1 MVFGDTSKSVDERG
15 PRFSFYVPEDITIQ
29 ANTLTMEKRS
39 ILASLLLLVVGLQT
53 VRAQGFRVY
62 KSDGTVAQFSL
73 RTDSIV
79 FYDGIGTDQDFGPF
93 MPVNQC
99 IVGTWYKSKN
109 EVIIFNENGTTN
121 YMEGATYEFFPYQ
134 GTVIISNASGAPIS
148 YFKVLKVTEEQMI
161 VAMPGSEKLS
171 IYSTKPVQFVTGITL
186 SETSISLQPDE
197 SKRLTATVV
206 PADADNP
213 AVTWTSSN
221 EAVAEVISNG
231 LVVAVA
237 AGTCTITCAATDGSG
252 VKAECQV
259 NVENLENNG
268 EIAFSGGTRALT
280 RADLYGG
287 DAAAKLTNKFVVY
300 GTKHAAAEA
309 ADASNDVVVFDN
321 FQVGYTAGTA
331 GTTASNSSDWEY
343 VGNTA
348 YTDGIS
354 SQGIKYWDYSAAAGY
369 TFYAFSSTDISYPAG
384 ASDKVVVTKV
394 TTDASSLYNKGYQV
408 TVNKTVDLTFRN
420 VGSKVRVGFY
430 ETIPGYSVKIDKFYI
445 DDAAAA
451 AVTTFPAMNDA
462 KTDGFYA
469 SLQNVKSAKAGT
481 DQTLNVTYYS
491 ATTATEVINRPKLT
505 NPTAGYDYTLQV
517 GDGTGFIGTTLGTS
531 ANNPTWAVA
540 GGEYTP
546 VFPFEGNTNPM
557 LIKLD
562 FTLTPDDGTTA
573 EIKVRGAR
581 AIVPVQYVQWKS
593 NFAYTYIFKISDLTN
608 GTTGN
613 VDANGDPTDPEGL
626 KPITFDA
633 IVVDVANEK
642 QETITTVA
650 TNSITTYA
658 EGAIVNEY
666 TNGTDIYVVVSD
678 DATHAVL
685 TPSAIGTANGNAQVY
700 SLDKAATEAE
710 VLAQLTGSPMGIT
723 LTPVTA
729 TIGTTV
735 PLTDGTTPSISNVKF
750 TPSAAGTYAYVY
762 TRTAYV
768 APTYEAQTS
777 GTYDS
782 SKTYYLKSSNN
793 VYYTVTVPTEEAF
806 NANKANLY
814 LQTAAGTPGVYDVK
828 VIKVE

>member
-1 MVFGDTSKSVDERG
+1 MKKSLVMLLAVSGTVLVSCTQSEYIGDT
-15 PRFSFYVPEDITIQ
+15 
-29 ANTLTMEKRS
+29 
-39 ILASLLLLVVGLQT
+39 LAQ
-53 VRAQGFRVY
+53 
-62 KSDGTVAQFSL
+62 
-73 RTDSIV
+73 
-79 FYDGIGTDQDFGPF
+79 
-93 MPVNQC
+93 
-99 IVGTWYKSKN
+99 
-109 EVIIFNENGTTN
+109 
-121 YMEGATYEFFPYQ
+121 
-134 GTVIISNASGAPIS
+134 SG
-148 YFKVLKVTEEQMI
+148 
-161 VAMPGSEKLS
+161 
-171 IYSTKPVQFVTGITL
+171 
-186 SETSISLQPDE
+186 
-197 SKRLTATVV
+197 
-206 PADADNP
+206 
-213 AVTWTSSN
+213 
-221 EAVAEVISNG
+221 
-231 LVVAVA
+231 
-237 AGTCTITCAATDGSG
+237 
-252 VKAECQV
+252 
-259 NVENLENNG
+259 NNG

-287 DAAAKLTNKFVVY
+287 DAATKLTNKFVVY

-321 FQVGYTAGTA
+321 FQVGYTASTA

-348 YTDGIS
+348 YS
-354 SQGIKYWDYSAAAGY
+354 SAVTSAQGIKYWDYSAAEGY

-408 TVNKTVDLTFRN
+408 TVKDGATLNNLYFSDRVPVAKADYGKTVDLTFRN

-445 DDAAAA
+445 DATAVANPFVP
-451 AVTTFPAMNDA
+451 VTTFPAMTSGQ
-462 KTDGFYA
+462 TDGFYA
-469 SLQNVKSAKAGT
+469 SLQNVKSATSSDA
-481 DQTLNVTYYS
+481 QVLNVTYYP

-505 NPTAGYDYTLQV
+505 NPTLGYDKTLKI
-517 GDGTGFIGTTLGTS
+517 GDGTGFIGTTLGTA
-531 ANNPTWAVA
+531 ANAPTWAVA

-573 EIKVRGAR
+573 EIHVRGAR

-608 GTTGN
+608 GTTGT
-613 VDANGDPTDPEGL
+613 VDTNGDPTDPEGL

-666 TNGTDIYVVVSD
+666 TAGTPIYVVVSD

-685 TPSAIGTANGNAQVY
+685 TPSAIGTAATQAQVY
-700 SLDKAATEAE
+700 SLSKAATEAE

-723 LTPVTA
+723 MTAVSGA
-729 TIGTTV
+729 TIETTV

-750 TPSAAGTYAYVY
+750 TPAAGTYAYVY

-768 APTYEAQTS
+768 APTYTSQAS

-782 SKTYYLKSSNN
+782 SKTYYMLSTSGA
-793 VYYTVTVPTEEAF
+793 YYAVTVPTAEAF
-806 NANKANLY
+806 NDNKAKLY
-814 LQTAAGTPGVYDVK
+814 TIETGDEGTPGVYDVK
-828 VIKVE
+828 VIKVQ

>member
-1 MVFGDTSKSVDERG
+1 MKKSLVMLLAVSGTVLVSCTQSEYIGDT
-15 PRFSFYVPEDITIQ
+15 
-29 ANTLTMEKRS
+29 
-39 ILASLLLLVVGLQT
+39 LAQ
-53 VRAQGFRVY
+53 
-62 KSDGTVAQFSL
+62 
-73 RTDSIV
+73 
-79 FYDGIGTDQDFGPF
+79 
-93 MPVNQC
+93 
-99 IVGTWYKSKN
+99 
-109 EVIIFNENGTTN
+109 
-121 YMEGATYEFFPYQ
+121 
-134 GTVIISNASGAPIS
+134 SG
-148 YFKVLKVTEEQMI
+148 
-161 VAMPGSEKLS
+161 
-171 IYSTKPVQFVTGITL
+171 
-186 SETSISLQPDE
+186 
-197 SKRLTATVV
+197 
-206 PADADNP
+206 
-213 AVTWTSSN
+213 
-221 EAVAEVISNG
+221 
-231 LVVAVA
+231 
-237 AGTCTITCAATDGSG
+237 
-252 VKAECQV
+252 
-259 NVENLENNG
+259 NNG

-331 GTTASNSSDWEY
+331 GATASNSSDWEY

-348 YTDGIS
+348 YTSGIS
-354 SQGIKYWDYSAAAGY
+354 SQGIKYWDLSAAEGY

-394 TTDASSLYNKGYQV
+394 TSDASSTPSLYNKGYQV
-408 TVNKTVDLTFRN
+408 TVKDGATLNNLYFSDRVEVAKANYGKTVDLTFRN

-445 DDAAAA
+445 DDDAAA
-451 AVTTFPAMNDA
+451 AVTTFPVMKDA

-469 SLQNVKSAKAGT
+469 SLQNVKSAKTGT

-505 NPTAGYDYTLQV
+505 NPTAGYNYTLQV
-517 GDGTGFIGTTLGTS
+517 GDGTGFIGETLGTS
-531 ANNPTWAVA
+531 ANAPTWAVA

-608 GTTGN
+608 GTTGT
-613 VDANGDPTDPEGL
+613 VDGNGDPTDPEGL

-666 TNGTDIYVVVSD
+666 TNGTPIYVVVSNG
-678 DATHAVL
+678 AVL
-685 TPSAIGTANGNAQVY
+685 TPSAIGTAAGNAQVY

-723 LTPVTA
+723 MTAVSGA
-729 TIGTTV
+729 TIETTV

-768 APTYEAQTS
+768 APTYEVQTS

-782 SKTYYLKSSNN
+782 SKTYYLKSSNG

-828 VIKVE
+828 VIKVQ

>member
-1 MVFGDTSKSVDERG
+1 MKKSLVMLLAVSGTVLVSCTQNEYIGDT
-15 PRFSFYVPEDITIQ
+15 
-29 ANTLTMEKRS
+29 
-39 ILASLLLLVVGLQT
+39 LAQ
-53 VRAQGFRVY
+53 
-62 KSDGTVAQFSL
+62 
-73 RTDSIV
+73 
-79 FYDGIGTDQDFGPF
+79 
-93 MPVNQC
+93 
-99 IVGTWYKSKN
+99 
-109 EVIIFNENGTTN
+109 
-121 YMEGATYEFFPYQ
+121 
-134 GTVIISNASGAPIS
+134 SG
-148 YFKVLKVTEEQMI
+148 
-161 VAMPGSEKLS
+161 
-171 IYSTKPVQFVTGITL
+171 
-186 SETSISLQPDE
+186 
-197 SKRLTATVV
+197 
-206 PADADNP
+206 
-213 AVTWTSSN
+213 
-221 EAVAEVISNG
+221 
-231 LVVAVA
+231 
-237 AGTCTITCAATDGSG
+237 
-252 VKAECQV
+252 
-259 NVENLENNG
+259 NNG
-268 EIAFSGGTRALT
+268 EIAFSGGTGALT
-280 RADLYGG
+280 RAEKSLYGG
-287 DAAAKLTNKFVVY
+287 DAATNLSNKFVVY
-300 GTKHAAAEA
+300 GTKHADAEA
-309 ADASNDVVVFDN
+309 ADASNDVVVFNN
-321 FQVGYTAGTA
+321 FQVYYDDGTA
-331 GTTASNSSDWEY
+331 GTTQSNSSDWDY
-343 VGNTA
+343 VGLQA
-348 YTDGIS
+348 YDATPT
-354 SQGIKYWDYSAAAGY
+354 SQGIKYWDYSAAQGY

-384 ASDKVVVTKV
+384 GSDKVVVTKV

-408 TVNKTVDLTFRN
+408 TVKNGANLNNLYFSDRVPVAKANYGKTVDLTFRN

-430 ETIPGYSVKIDKFYI
+430 ETIPGYTVKIDRFYI
-445 DDAAAA
+445 DATAVANPFVP
-451 AVTTFPAMNDA
+451 VTTFPAMNTG

-469 SLQNVKSAKAGT
+469 SLQNVKSATA
-481 DQTLNVTYYS
+481 DDNQTLNVTYYDNTD
-491 ATTATEVINRPKLT
+491 ATIENRPKLT
-505 NPTAGYDYTLQV
+505 NPTLGYEKTLKI

-531 ANNPTWAVA
+531 ANAPTWAVA

-562 FTLTPDDGTTA
+562 FTLTAEGGTG
-573 EIKVRGAR
+573 EVIHVRGAR

-828 VIKVE
+828 VIKVQ